1 MGLLSREAPKTL
13 TRQPRGSPPLLFP
26 VGELGLGYLMVPFQ
40 PLRGPG
46 SGLGQQA
53 CWELEGWQHGVCQC
67 EIYQEDGQGTG
78 QGEEE
83 GGQ

>member
-1 MGLLSREAPKTL
+1 
-13 TRQPRGSPPLLFP
+13 
-26 VGELGLGYLMVPFQ
+26 MVAFQ

-53 CWELEGWQHGVCQC
+53 CWELESWQHGVCQR
-67 EIYQEDGQGTG
+67 EIYQEDVGDGQGAG

-83 GGQ
+83 ETINNVHRGRGSGEKRGEKGTRANDQ